1 MENSMFK
8 NLSRMEVCLRMAT
21 ICQKAAD
28 ESLPGI
34 EQEKFQIASDKFR
47 DEAGDLAIQDL
58 YQALLAPQRFH

>member
-1 MENSMFK
+1 
-8 NLSRMEVCLRMAT
+8 MEVCLRMAT